1 MQEYRCT
8 ANKNKKRQNRHTYRH
23 IDERKLLCHKME
35 NIFCCTYSTVRSG
48 YIIQA
53 IRDGNVDIVTSIPLE
68 KETPAALREKKGR
81 VKRWKTLQTWLGV
94 SGTDLRSA
102 FPFFFIPRIPRAY
115 LIIGE
120 SLVFSS
126 VRPLNSLTTSLFSD
140 YTRGQFTRQLDL
152 GKLSKTESRSSKEK
166 KEIKTT
172 TRIHKST
179 RY

>member
-1 MQEYRCT
+1 MPTSTLSKPSTSQAFFSMQEYRCT

-102 FPFFFIPRIPRAY
+102 FPFFFYPTYPTRVFDNRRVARSFRPYVHSIRSPRLSFRTIRADN
-115 LIIGE
+115 L
-120 SLVFSS
+120 LDSS
-126 VRPLNSLTTSLFSD
+126 
-140 YTRGQFTRQLDL
+140 
-152 GKLSKTESRSSKEK
+152 
-166 KEIKTT
+166 I
-172 TRIHKST
+172 
-179 RY
+179 